1 MSSLFIRSLQFTQNK
16 KIRIVQVRFYSSEM
30 PCKPLRI
37 STSELEPCGSH
48 HGYDYFAGSEVTYI
62 IIWTCFGLIPLGKYV
77 LNCKICVMFRFVFLM
92 TSAFFILLLKA
103 INFYFHRHWNTFAW
117 MFFIFIKICNAMY
130 SIRKKSYSRIIFLFV
145 SEVYSEHFYY
155 YK

>member
-1 MSSLFIRSLQFTQNK
+1 
-16 KIRIVQVRFYSSEM
+16 M

-92 TSAFFILLLKA
+92 TQVLSIYYYLKQLTFISIDIETLLHGC
-103 INFYFHRHWNTFAW
+103 F
-117 MFFIFIKICNAMY
+117 
-130 SIRKKSYSRIIFLFV
+130 SYS
-145 SEVYSEHFYY
+145 
-155 YK
+155 